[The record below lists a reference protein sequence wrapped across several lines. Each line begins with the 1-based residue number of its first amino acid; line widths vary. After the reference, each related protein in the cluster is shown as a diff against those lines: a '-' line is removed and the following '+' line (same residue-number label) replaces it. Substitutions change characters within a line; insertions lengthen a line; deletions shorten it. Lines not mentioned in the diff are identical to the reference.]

1 MNATTASL
9 VARIV
14 STSLQAVTLIVMRQV
29 HSSELQA
36 QFFAIQTVL
45 GLQFLAEFG
54 AGQAM
59 LQRLRASRN
68 SLDRDEA
75 IGFYARYSVLAGLAF
90 VVLIAVVWL
99 SVYDVK
105 FAASGLQIGTLCV
118 AGSLRLACVFL
129 EVYIEGTERVADAYR
144 VRLLSVITSQAAM
157 LVAMILTSPAWAL
170 IDSALAYSLTTL
182 LLRAPDVRTFFG
194 HASRQWTPPSR
205 PDARLRT
212 GTGTKF
218 QVALMLSSAC
228 GYVIFSGPVIFASLI
243 LVPAQVA
250 EVGTAMLVASV
261 ASSLCGAVVAPR
273 VVQITDAV
281 LKGQHAIATRV
292 ENQLILVSAVFFVAS
307 IVGLIVV
314 DKLQLKLLP
323 PWSELM
329 VSMIGYFCFTIGL
342 IFSFALRAEGRDR
355 MLVPSLMAAAGFV
368 GMSLLALAA
377 RGHTITPLAV
387 FTLTQILIF
396 LPAAWLQKKRTMSKA
411 GQIDSTATV
420 IR

>member
-9 VARIV
+9 VARVI

-59 LQRLRASRN
+59 LQRLRASHN
-68 SLDRDEA
+68 SVDRDKA
-75 IGFYARYSVLAGLAF
+75 IDFYARYSVLAGLAF

-99 SVYDVK
+99 SVYDGK
-105 FAASGLQIGTLCV
+105 FAASAPQIGALCV

-144 VRLLSVITSQAAM
+144 VRLLAVIASQATM
-157 LVAMILTSPAWAL
+157 LVAMVLASPAWAL

-182 LLRAPDVRTFFG
+182 VLRLLDAQTFFG
-194 HASRQWTPPSR
+194 HILRQPTAPWQPNALMR
-205 PDARLRT
+205 
-212 GTGTKF
+212 TGTKF

-243 LVPAQVA
+243 LAPAQVA

-281 LKGQHAIATRV
+281 LKGQLAIATRV
-292 ENQLILVSAVFFVAS
+292 ENQLILVSAVFFVVS
-307 IVGLIVV
+307 IVGLVVV
-314 DKLQLKLLP
+314 DKLHLKLLP

-329 VSMIGYFCFTIGL
+329 MSMIGYFCFTIGL
-342 IFSFALRAEGRDR
+342 ILSFALRAEGRDR
-355 MLVPSLMAAAGFV
+355 MLIPSLMAAAGFV
-368 GMSLLALAA
+368 GMSLLALPA

-387 FTLTQILIF
+387 FTLTQVLIF
-396 LPAAWLQKKRTMSKA
+396 LPAAWLQKKRNMSKA
-411 GQIDSTATV
+411 GQVDPPVTV
-420 IR
+420 VR